1 MRISTF
7 KKITNKVQ
15 ESVGLDLA
23 LVLILATLLMIFALT
38 LSDGNILRIVFGLP
52 FLLFLPGYSLVSA
65 LWARKSEL
73 DGLERVAL
81 SLGLSIAIVALAG
94 LGLNYTPWG
103 ITLSSVV
110 ICVNLLI
117 LIFVGVTWLRRS
129 KLSPEERFA
138 LKLDFLSENLN
149 AMSSTD
155 KVMVLIIAIA
165 IVIGTGM
172 LIYIATHPPGEQ
184 YTELYI
190 LDENGTTDSYPSNL
204 TVNENASIIVV
215 VVCHEQQATDYTTV
229 ITLIPESGVNR
240 TLEEYNLSLAD
251 EEEWRQVFNFSMNES
266 GKFKLEVELFKGGE
280 ILPYATNHIWVD
292 IRY

>member
-15 ESVGLDLA
+15 ESVGLDLI

-110 ICVNLLI
+110 ICVYLLI

-149 AMSSTD
+149 AM
-155 KVMVLIIAIA
+155 
-165 IVIGTGM
+165 
-172 LIYIATHPPGEQ
+172 
-184 YTELYI
+184 
-190 LDENGTTDSYPSNL
+190 
-204 TVNENASIIVV
+204 
-215 VVCHEQQATDYTTV
+215 
-229 ITLIPESGVNR
+229 
-240 TLEEYNLSLAD
+240 
-251 EEEWRQVFNFSMNES
+251 
-266 GKFKLEVELFKGGE
+266 
-280 ILPYATNHIWVD
+280 
-292 IRY
+292 